1 MKEYEGFEK
10 FLLVLYNIDLQSFV
24 ITYIDI
30 YGDLLLINNNENF
43 QKVFSIVKLLLR
55 IMVQM
60 KGDVVLFIKYKYMY
74 QFFEIQRK
82 K

>member
-60 KGDVVLFIKYKYMY
+60 KGDIILLIRY
-74 QFFEIQRK
+74 
-82 K
+82 